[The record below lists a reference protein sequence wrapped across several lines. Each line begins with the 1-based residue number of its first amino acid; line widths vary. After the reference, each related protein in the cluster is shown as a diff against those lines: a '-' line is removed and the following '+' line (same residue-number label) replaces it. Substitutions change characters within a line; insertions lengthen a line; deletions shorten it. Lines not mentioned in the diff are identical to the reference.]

1 MTLRFVYLA
10 FCATLRLL
18 AVVATRV
25 CQSVGPLSGSSG
37 PVVVNDLAPFSF
49 RPRPPHT
56 LKPKASLWIEA

>member
-25 CQSVGPLSGSSG
+25 CQSVGPLSGSTMR
-37 PVVVNDLAPFSF
+37 LAPFSF